1 MKEKFR
7 RFMQGRYGGDELT
20 QFLMMVILGLIVLN
34 LFVKNSL
41 ISWLVL
47 GILLYSYYRI
57 FSRDISRRRAENQ
70 KFLNAR
76 YKLTCGIAKQKTQLQ
91 QRKIYHIYRCPQCRQ
106 KIRVPKGKGKI
117 VVTCPKCRAEFQK
130 KS

>member
-20 QFLMMVILGLIVLN
+20 RFLMGVILAVIVLN
-34 LFVKNSL
+34 LFAKSRL
-41 ISWLVL
+41 LSYLVL

-70 KFLNAR
+70 KFLNTR
-76 YKLTCGIAKQKTQLQ
+76 YRLACGAAKQKTQLQ

-106 KIRVPKGKGKI
+106 KIRVPRGKGKI
-117 VVTCPKCRAEFQK
+117 VVTCPKCCTEFQK